1 MRKSSIPN
9 IFTFINLSFGIL
21 SLLATFK
28 SEYLLAAIFILL
40 AGLVDRYDGRVA
52 RYLNVSS
59 DLGKE
64 LDSLADL
71 VSFGVAPSVL
81 TFVFY
86 NFESLGPMGI
96 IGYALLLCFPI
107 CGAFRLARY
116 NATEF
121 DGVFRGVPITIA
133 GAVVALFILLSIKF
147 TLNILFPVVILV
159 VFSYLMVSNLQ
170 LKKIFNKNPIKEF
183 SLIGFFIIYSSSSLL
198 EFSKSKSCSTSVW
211 IISFEAFSIINLD
224 LSFIYLI

>member
-170 LKKIFNKNPIKEF
+170 LKKFLTK
-183 SLIGFFIIYSSSSLL
+183 
-198 EFSKSKSCSTSVW
+198 KS
-211 IISFEAFSIINLD
+211 
-224 LSFIYLI
+224 Y